1 MLSMLKSQSVGIS
14 IHDDGDGDAA
24 AAVAI
29 VDGSVLGLPA
39 AAMVLVIDLASTPN
53 CNQQRIGGKKSVIL
67 AGSS

>member
-1 MLSMLKSQSVGIS
+1 MLKSQSVGIS
-14 IHDDGDGDAA
+14 IHDDGDGDAP

>member
-1 MLSMLKSQSVGIS
+1 MLKSQSVGIS

>member
-1 MLSMLKSQSVGIS
+1 MLKSQSVGIS
-14 IHDDGDGDAA
+14 IHDDGDGDAPAA

>member
-1 MLSMLKSQSVGIS
+1 MLKSQSVGIS

-39 AAMVLVIDLASTPN
+39 AAMVLVIDLASN
-53 CNQQRIGGKKSVIL
+53 RQ
-67 AGSS
+67 

>member
-1 MLSMLKSQSVGIS
+1 MLKSQSVGIS
-14 IHDDGDGDAA
+14 IHDDGDGDAPA